1 VATNLSNTVRKL
13 TTSYRSLTVTIGL
26 AMQNWAYSLGSVT
39 KDLDRSAVSEVK
51 TQLQKSIG
59 PDFTDRRWSSWNAA
73 GIALHWLVETKV
85 ITENM
90 AENKLVGSMDCL
102 AKIKPALD
110 PADTYGG
117 RSAAIQTLRDAR
129 KESKGNSEWL
139 TSDLAEKVS
148 ETFNAS
154 KPEQSQRSGNKNGSG
169 KGKTNSKNKTNTKNG
184 GGRKRAPK
192 VSDDAVLK
200 AWLEAGDN
208 LRKRLADKP
217 QFAVDKTVVIQNDL
231 ANIDQMLMNGA
242 ERVAQ
247 AEAEAATA

>member
-1 VATNLSNTVRKL
+1 MATNLSNTVKKL

-26 AMQNWAYSLGSVT
+26 AMQNWAYSLGAVT

-85 ITENM
+85 ITATM
-90 AENKLVGSMDCL
+90 AEKKLVGSMDCL

-110 PADTYGG
+110 PADAYGG

-129 KESKGNSEWL
+129 KASFGNSEWL

-148 ETFNAS
+148 ETFNAN
-154 KPEQSQRSGNKNGSG
+154 KPEDSKRSGNKNGSG
-169 KGKTNSKNKTNTKNG
+169 KGKGKGKTNTKNG

-200 AWLEAGDN
+200 AWLEAGDT

-217 QFAVDKTVVIQNDL
+217 QFAVDKTDVIQNDL
-231 ANIDQMLMNGA
+231 ANIDQLLMNGA

>member
-1 VATNLSNTVRKL
+1 MATKLSNTVKKL
-13 TTSYRSLTVTIGL
+13 TTSYGKLKVTVGL
-26 AMQNWAYSLGSVT
+26 AMQTWAYSLGSVT

-73 GIALHWLVETKV
+73 GIALHWLVDTKV

-90 AENKLVGSMDCL
+90 ATSKLVGSMDCL

-110 PADTYGG
+110 PADAYGG

-148 ETFNAS
+148 EDFNAS
-154 KPEQSQRSGNKNGSG
+154 KPEQSKRSGNKNGGG
-169 KGKTNSKNKTNTKNG
+169 KGKTKTNTKNG
-184 GGRKRAPK
+184 GGRKRSPK

-200 AWLEAGDN
+200 AWLEAGDT
-208 LRKRLADKP
+208 LRKRLANKP
-217 QFAVDKTVVIQNDL
+217 QFAVDKTDVIQNDL
-231 ANIDQMLMNGA
+231 ANIDQLLMNGA
-242 ERVAQ
+242 ERIAE